1 MKKYLLILMSFVL
14 IMAASCTKETM
25 AENPDR
31 KSVGTEA
38 SNKTKALDYLD
49 RLLED
54 LYGETKSGI
63 PEYNPDNVEALTAGQ
78 ICPTKSN
85 TVPRIDNSDDT
96 LLYIVN
102 FNNNNGYA
110 VLSAMTS
117 AKNPVFCVTESGCI
131 TAEDFRMADEYL
143 QSLSSLDEI
152 EYSIGS
158 KDPYINDLG
167 GTFVPAIILSR
178 VYMGDLPI
186 NFSDDDEEAGDDN
199 EPARLYDTVVVSK
212 IGPFLETK
220 WTQWWPFNK
229 FLHNADIPAGCVAI
243 ATAQILAYNEVAPK
257 DSFNGHP
264 YDWDLMKTVYNYRD
278 IDSAGRHEA
287 QELVSAFLKEV
298 GKQENCRIRYRKNGS
313 YGYADGAKRTFKNYG
328 YKDVKK
334 YINFSK
340 KTKNQVINQIKNG
353 LPVYI
358 DAWDARF
365 NGHAWVIDGLFVRNI
380 YYSSTGKL
388 KEQQNM
394 FHCNWGWKG
403 KSDGYF
409 IQGIFD
415 TSERIAEDENDTA
428 PSDNFQ
434 PGNYVWH
441 YRPIT
446 YSL

>member
-25 AENPDR
+25 TENPDR

-131 TAEDFRMADEYL
+131 TAEDFRKADEYL

-152 EYSIGS
+152 EHDIGS
-158 KDPYINDLG
+158 RDPYINDLG
-167 GTFVPAIILSR
+167 ETFVPAIILSR
-178 VYMGDLPI
+178 VYLGDLPI
-186 NFSDDDEEAGDDN
+186 NFSDDDEEADDDD

-212 IGPFLETK
+212 VGPFLETK
-220 WTQWWPFNK
+220 WTQWSPFNN
-229 FLHNADIPAGCVAI
+229 FLNNKDIPAGCVAI
-243 ATAQILAYNEVAPK
+243 TTAQILAYNEVAPK
-257 DSFNGHP
+257 DSFDGHP
-264 YDWDLMKTVYNYRD
+264 YDWDLMQTVYNYRN
-278 IDSAGRHEA
+278 IGSAGEPEA
-287 QELVSAFLKEV
+287 QELVSAFAKEV
-298 GKQENCRIRYRKNGS
+298 GKRENCRIRYKEGGS
-313 YGYADGAKRTFKNYG
+313 SGYADGAKRTFKNYG

-334 YINFSK
+334 YLGFGK
-340 KTKNQVINQIKNG
+340 KKQEKVIAQLTYG

-358 DAWDARF
+358 DGLDKRWS
-365 NGHAWVIDGLFVRNI
+365 GHAWVIDGFFVRNI
-380 YYSSTGKL
+380 YYASTGKL
-388 KEQQNM
+388 KEQERM
-394 FHCNWGWKG
+394 FHCNWGWQG
-403 KSDGYF
+403 ASDGYYS
-409 IQGIFD
+409 QGIFNTED
-415 TSERIAEDENDTA
+415 RIEEEETDTATSEY
-428 PSDNFQ
+428 SH
-434 PGNYVWH
+434 NYTWC

>member
-78 ICPTKSN
+78 ICPTKS
-85 TVPRIDNSDDT
+85 
-96 LLYIVN
+96 
-102 FNNNNGYA
+102 
-110 VLSAMTS
+110 
-117 AKNPVFCVTESGCI
+117 
-131 TAEDFRMADEYL
+131 
-143 QSLSSLDEI
+143 
-152 EYSIGS
+152 
-158 KDPYINDLG
+158 
-167 GTFVPAIILSR
+167 
-178 VYMGDLPI
+178 
-186 NFSDDDEEAGDDN
+186 
-199 EPARLYDTVVVSK
+199 
-212 IGPFLETK
+212 
-220 WTQWWPFNK
+220 
-229 FLHNADIPAGCVAI
+229 
-243 ATAQILAYNEVAPK
+243 
-257 DSFNGHP
+257 
-264 YDWDLMKTVYNYRD
+264 
-278 IDSAGRHEA
+278 
-287 QELVSAFLKEV
+287 
-298 GKQENCRIRYRKNGS
+298 
-313 YGYADGAKRTFKNYG
+313 
-328 YKDVKK
+328 
-334 YINFSK
+334 
-340 KTKNQVINQIKNG
+340 
-353 LPVYI
+353 
-358 DAWDARF
+358 
-365 NGHAWVIDGLFVRNI
+365 
-380 YYSSTGKL
+380 KL

-394 FHCNWGWKG
+394 FHCNWGWNG
-403 KSDGYF
+403 TSDGYF

>member
-14 IMAASCTKETM
+14 IMAASCTKEAMT
-25 AENPDR
+25 ENPDR

-78 ICPTKSN
+78 ICPTKS
-85 TVPRIDNSDDT
+85 
-96 LLYIVN
+96 
-102 FNNNNGYA
+102 
-110 VLSAMTS
+110 
-117 AKNPVFCVTESGCI
+117 
-131 TAEDFRMADEYL
+131 
-143 QSLSSLDEI
+143 
-152 EYSIGS
+152 
-158 KDPYINDLG
+158 
-167 GTFVPAIILSR
+167 
-178 VYMGDLPI
+178 
-186 NFSDDDEEAGDDN
+186 
-199 EPARLYDTVVVSK
+199 
-212 IGPFLETK
+212 
-220 WTQWWPFNK
+220 
-229 FLHNADIPAGCVAI
+229 
-243 ATAQILAYNEVAPK
+243 
-257 DSFNGHP
+257 
-264 YDWDLMKTVYNYRD
+264 
-278 IDSAGRHEA
+278 
-287 QELVSAFLKEV
+287 
-298 GKQENCRIRYRKNGS
+298 
-313 YGYADGAKRTFKNYG
+313 
-328 YKDVKK
+328 
-334 YINFSK
+334 
-340 KTKNQVINQIKNG
+340 
-353 LPVYI
+353 
-358 DAWDARF
+358 
-365 NGHAWVIDGLFVRNI
+365 
-380 YYSSTGKL
+380 KL